1 MNANARMLTERGVPA
16 GTTHLRD
23 YSVDEI
29 LANSWDKKLAK
40 DLAGEIEACTG
51 DKRDTIE
58 EMRRFLAVKGYRE
71 LLERLKTAR
80 AGKAGDEALDAVAH
94 ALRSYALDRPALS
107 AAAFR
112 SAAADCPAW
121 REAHEELHS
130 FMMDTFADCGLVE
143 QGAEE
148 ALNMLRSLVR
158 GFVLNEM
165 MHSLLGVYSYNDSF
179 DNSIRV
185 FMAGLPALSHLRST
199 RPTI

>member
-1 MNANARMLTERGVPA
+1 MNANARMHIERRVPA

-71 LLERLKTAR
+71 LLERLKAAR

-94 ALRSYALDRPALS
+94 ALRGYALDRPALS

-130 FMMDTFADCGLVE
+130 FMMDTFATAAWSNKGLK
-143 QGAEE
+143 
-148 ALNMLRSLVR
+148 R
-158 GFVLNEM
+158 
-165 MHSLLGVYSYNDSF
+165 H
-179 DNSIRV
+179 
-185 FMAGLPALSHLRST
+185 
-199 RPTI
+199 